1 MKTLIKSGR
10 IIDPISKLDK
20 VKDLL
25 IEGNKIVAIEDKIS
39 IEADEIINAEG
50 YWVVPGLIDLH
61 VHLRE
66 PGFTHKETIETGC
79 KSAAMGGFTTICC
92 MPNTKPVI
100 DNKSIVEYIHAK
112 TKEAGLVKVLPIGA
126 VTKGQVGRELADIGG
141 MMEAGICGISEDG
154 KTIMD
159 KDLMAKALKTGNELD
174 LIMFSHC
181 EDHDLVR
188 DGVMNAGK
196 RADELGLK
204 GISDESEE
212 VIVDRDIELAI
223 KANAKLHLCH
233 LSTKGSVEI
242 LRKAKKRSDNIT
254 AEVCPHHFTL
264 TDDIVTLEDTNTKMN
279 PPLRT
284 HKDIEE
290 IKKGLKDGT
299 IDVIATDHAPHHVD
313 EKNMGYEKAPFGIVG
328 LETAVALTITELVDR
343 DILTP
348 MEMVEKLSANPAK
361 ILGIEAGELGIG
373 KPADITIIDP
383 NEEYKINVN
392 DFVSKGKN
400 SPFHGKKVRGRVKY
414 TIVEGKII
422 LDNEKL

>member
-1 MKTLIKSGR
+1 MKILIKNGR
-10 IIDPISKLDK
+10 IIDPTSKTDE

-25 IEGNKIVAIEDKIS
+25 IEDNKIVDIDENILTTADKI
-39 IEADEIINAEG
+39 IDADK
-50 YWVVPGLIDLH
+50 YWVVPGFIDLH

-66 PGFTHKETIETGC
+66 PGFTHKETIETGS

-92 MPNTKPVI
+92 MPNTRPVV
-100 DNKSIVEYIHAK
+100 DSKSTVEYIHAK
-112 TKEAGLVKVLPIGA
+112 VKEAGLVKVLPIGA
-126 VTKGQVGRELADIGG
+126 VTKGQVGRELADIEG

-159 KDLMAKALKTGNELD
+159 RGLMEKALKIGAELA

-188 DGVMNAGK
+188 GGVMNAGK
-196 RADELGLK
+196 RAEELGLK

-212 VIVDRDIELAI
+212 FIVARDIELAI
-223 KANAKLHLCH
+223 NTNAKLHLCH

-242 LRKAKKRSDNIT
+242 LRDAKKKSDNIT
-254 AEVCPHHFTL
+254 AEVCPHHFIL
-264 TDDIVTLEDTNTKMN
+264 TDDVVTLEDTNTKMN

-328 LETAVALTITELVDR
+328 LETAAALTITELVDT

-348 MEMVEKLSANPAK
+348 MEMVEKLSTNPAR

-383 NEEYKINVN
+383 NEEYKIDVN
-392 DFVSKGKN
+392 NFVSKGKN

-422 LDNEKL
+422 LNNGKL

>member
-66 PGFTHKETIETGC
+66 PGFTHKETIETGS
-79 KSAAMGGFTTICC
+79 KSASMGGFTTICC
-92 MPNTKPVI
+92 MPNTNPVI
-100 DNKSIVEYIHAK
+100 DNKSTVEYIHA
-112 TKEAGLVKVLPIGA
+112 EAKKVGLVKVLPIGA

-159 KDLMAKALKTGNELD
+159 KDLMAKALKIGVELD

-264 TDDIVTLEDTNTKMN
+264 TDDTVTLEDTNTKMN

-348 MEMVEKLSANPAK
+348 MEMVEKLSANPAR